1 MSTGERSGG
10 GASVSLAVAA
20 VSLSCLLGWMWFGEG
35 SRSHEAEAGMVSQ
48 AGGVS
53 ILSSE
58 VSNEEIVCVLDSRQ
72 DQLLVYRLDG
82 RDGVQLLQRVQA
94 AQLFQDARAKATGR
108 K

>member
-1 MSTGERSGG
+1 
-10 GASVSLAVAA
+10 
-20 VSLSCLLGWMWFGEG
+20 
-35 SRSHEAEAGMVSQ
+35 
-48 AGGVS
+48 
-53 ILSSE
+53 